1 MRLSVKNQTFF
12 LVSSVLFLAFF
23 VATAVVYLQEA
34 KKLRAAQEAHATE
47 LRYAYEKVRS
57 RYEQFY
63 ASRIMANIGSQGVKE
78 ALLAQ
83 DKQKLLELIEGRW
96 SVLKKE
102 NEHLVSMRFYLPDTT
117 LLLQM
122 EKKSPT
128 LYETNIYRGVIR
140 DVSQKKVP
148 IQGFEEGGG
157 FLTYKIA
164 YPVFYENRFIG
175 SMEFG
180 LESEFFLKEIY
191 GFYKLQSALYT
202 KQSQQLQIASKL
214 GGYYQ
219 QYTTL
224 EDPKIIK
231 NFPAGYDFEPLVII
245 TSKEER
251 SIGVYSFD
259 IQDYSG
265 ANIAKLL
272 FFSDFTRERDAL
284 RGYLFTSGIIF
295 FLLTLGVL
303 GLIYLVFNRNIKL
316 LEKKYENMSQYRKM
330 IDEHVITATLDLHCN
345 IVDVSEAFLEKTGYK
360 KSFLIGKKY
369 RFLGYPDVSNE
380 IYEKM
385 YKALKYKKNFQ
396 GEMKQ
401 AKENGELFWVS
412 VNIQPKLQQNVLIGY
427 DVIMHDITDKKINE
441 ELLVTDGLTHL
452 YNRRHFNDI
461 FPRMIQTTKRDGGF
475 LSFLLFDLDNF
486 KLYNDTYGHQ
496 AGDNALIKVAE
507 VLRESLKRGYDY
519 SFRLGGE
526 EFAVV
531 YKSSSEHDA
540 YLFAQKIRK
549 NIAALGIKHEKNGD
563 EGVLTASFGLITLR
577 DYDLTNDDDI
587 YKRADDYL
595 YRAKKEGRNRVV
607 SRIL

>member
-47 LRYAYEKVRS
+47 LRYAYEKVRG

-63 ASRIMANIGSQGVKE
+63 TSRIMANIGSQGVKE

-265 ANIAKLL
+265 VNIAKLL

-396 GEMKQ
+396 GEMKK

>member
-47 LRYAYEKVRS
+47 LRYAYEKVRG

-157 FLTYKIA
+157 FLTYRIA

-587 YKRADDYL
+587 YKRADEYL

>member
-122 EKKSPT
+122 EKNSPT

-148 IQGFEEGGG
+148 IQGFEAGGG

-164 YPVFYENRFIG
+164 YPVFYENRFVG

-231 NFPAGYDFEPLVII
+231 NFPAGYNFEPLVII

-265 ANIAKLL
+265 VNIAKLL

-396 GEMKQ
+396 GEMKK

-549 NIAALGIKHEKNGD
+549 NIAALGIKHEKNAD

>member
-47 LRYAYEKVRS
+47 LRYAYEKVRG

-251 SIGVYSFD
+251 SIGVYSFN

-396 GEMKQ
+396 GEMKK

>member
-122 EKKSPT
+122 EKNSPT

-148 IQGFEEGGG
+148 IQGFEAGGG

-164 YPVFYENRFIG
+164 YPVFYENRFVG

-231 NFPAGYDFEPLVII
+231 NFPAGYNFEPLVII

-265 ANIAKLL
+265 VNIAKLL

-316 LEKKYENMSQYRKM
+316 LEKNM
-330 IDEHVITATLDLHCN
+330 
-345 IVDVSEAFLEKTGYK
+345 
-360 KSFLIGKKY
+360 
-369 RFLGYPDVSNE
+369 
-380 IYEKM
+380 
-385 YKALKYKKNFQ
+385 
-396 GEMKQ
+396 
-401 AKENGELFWVS
+401 
-412 VNIQPKLQQNVLIGY
+412 
-427 DVIMHDITDKKINE
+427 KI
-441 ELLVTDGLTHL
+441 
-452 YNRRHFNDI
+452 
-461 FPRMIQTTKRDGGF
+461 
-475 LSFLLFDLDNF
+475 
-486 KLYNDTYGHQ
+486 
-496 AGDNALIKVAE
+496 
-507 VLRESLKRGYDY
+507 
-519 SFRLGGE
+519 
-526 EFAVV
+526 
-531 YKSSSEHDA
+531 
-540 YLFAQKIRK
+540 
-549 NIAALGIKHEKNGD
+549 
-563 EGVLTASFGLITLR
+563 
-577 DYDLTNDDDI
+577 
-587 YKRADDYL
+587 
-595 YRAKKEGRNRVV
+595 
-607 SRIL
+607 

>member
-1 MRLSVKNQTFF
+1 
-12 LVSSVLFLAFF
+12 
-23 VATAVVYLQEA
+23 
-34 KKLRAAQEAHATE
+34 
-47 LRYAYEKVRS
+47 
-57 RYEQFY
+57 
-63 ASRIMANIGSQGVKE
+63 
-78 ALLAQ
+78 
-83 DKQKLLELIEGRW
+83 
-96 SVLKKE
+96 
-102 NEHLVSMRFYLPDTT
+102 MRFYLPDTT

-251 SIGVYSFD
+251 SIGVYSFN

-396 GEMKQ
+396 GEMKK

>member
-1 MRLSVKNQTFF
+1 
-12 LVSSVLFLAFF
+12 
-23 VATAVVYLQEA
+23 
-34 KKLRAAQEAHATE
+34 
-47 LRYAYEKVRS
+47 
-57 RYEQFY
+57 
-63 ASRIMANIGSQGVKE
+63 
-78 ALLAQ
+78 
-83 DKQKLLELIEGRW
+83 
-96 SVLKKE
+96 
-102 NEHLVSMRFYLPDTT
+102 
-117 LLLQM
+117 
-122 EKKSPT
+122 
-128 LYETNIYRGVIR
+128 
-140 DVSQKKVP
+140 
-148 IQGFEEGGG
+148 
-157 FLTYKIA
+157 
-164 YPVFYENRFIG
+164 
-175 SMEFG
+175 
-180 LESEFFLKEIY
+180 
-191 GFYKLQSALYT
+191 
-202 KQSQQLQIASKL
+202 
-214 GGYYQ
+214 
-219 QYTTL
+219 
-224 EDPKIIK
+224 
-231 NFPAGYDFEPLVII
+231 
-245 TSKEER
+245 
-251 SIGVYSFD
+251 
-259 IQDYSG
+259 
-265 ANIAKLL
+265 
-272 FFSDFTRERDAL
+272 
-284 RGYLFTSGIIF
+284 
-295 FLLTLGVL
+295 
-303 GLIYLVFNRNIKL
+303 
-316 LEKKYENMSQYRKM
+316 
-330 IDEHVITATLDLHCN
+330 VITATLDLHCN

>member
-47 LRYAYEKVRS
+47 LRYAYEKVRG

-78 ALLAQ
+78 ALFAQ

-284 RGYLFTSGIIF
+284 RGYLITSGIIF

-396 GEMKQ
+396 GEMKK

>member
-47 LRYAYEKVRS
+47 LRYAYEKVRG

-265 ANIAKLL
+265 VNIAKLL

-396 GEMKQ
+396 GEMKK